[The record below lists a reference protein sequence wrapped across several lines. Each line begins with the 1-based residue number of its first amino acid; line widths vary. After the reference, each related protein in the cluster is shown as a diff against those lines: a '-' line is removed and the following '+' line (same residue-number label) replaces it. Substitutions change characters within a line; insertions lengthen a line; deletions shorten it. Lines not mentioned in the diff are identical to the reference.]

1 MEAPAGHGNFEL
13 LIVTGY
19 LSFSALRPRRLFRA
33 RQAADKPVREN
44 RLPPELMR
52 LIDQRQGEVFWM
64 NGLAEPWFDLGR
76 PQWASPLQGVPII
89 FCRRMAAPDANP
101 DGFGARGSKSFAPWT
116 DPVSA
121 DVPRLSQDGVRRL
134 CARDDAPA

>member
-1 MEAPAGHGNFEL
+1 ME
-13 LIVTGY
+13 
-19 LSFSALRPRRLFRA
+19 
-33 RQAADKPVREN
+33 EN

-89 FCRRMAAPDANP
+89 FSPVLAAEWRRRMQILMDLGLADQ
-101 DGFGARGSKSFAPWT
+101 KSFAPWT